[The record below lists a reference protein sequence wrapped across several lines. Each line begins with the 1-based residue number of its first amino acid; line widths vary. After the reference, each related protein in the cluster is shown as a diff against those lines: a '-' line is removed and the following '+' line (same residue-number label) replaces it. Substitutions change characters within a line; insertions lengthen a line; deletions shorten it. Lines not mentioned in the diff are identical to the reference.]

1 MYNLPRE
8 FLRRKGLRIWTCSA
22 KKKLRAPLY
31 PICIFAAKNN
41 NKKEKKIIVICRN
54 LMETRVSSYPGIT
67 RRLLEDFKPKL
78 DSLVLGSPKCYEYP
92 LENTLNFEYSLGI
105 PGLRVK
111 SPNTTTYLYK
121 MNSTA

>member
-1 MYNLPRE
+1 MN
-8 FLRRKGLRIWTCSA
+8 FCSGKGFESGLVA
-22 KKKLRAPLY
+22 QKKKIRAPLY
-31 PICIFAAKNN
+31 PICIFAAKND

-92 LENTLNFEYSLGI
+92 LENTLNFEYSLGFT
-105 PGLRVK
+105 RVT
-111 SPNTTTYLYK
+111 S
-121 MNSTA
+121 